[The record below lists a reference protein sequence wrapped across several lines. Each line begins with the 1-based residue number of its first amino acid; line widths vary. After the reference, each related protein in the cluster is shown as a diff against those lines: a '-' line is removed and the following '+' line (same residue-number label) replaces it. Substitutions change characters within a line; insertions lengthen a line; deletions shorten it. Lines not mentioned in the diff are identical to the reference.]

1 MINNSVSIAY
11 SVISNLAEQ
20 VEKAEVE
27 GIPKQQK
34 VKTKKEG
41 KKGLLSRSNDMN
53 KYSKQGDTNS
63 NQNDFADKQQQ
74 KLVIAYMLRIKKA
87 FEEVKTGR
95 TTNTKS

>member
-1 MINNSVSIAY
+1 MINNSVAIAY

-20 VEKAEVE
+20 VEKAEIE

-34 VKTKKEG
+34 SKMKKES
-41 KKGLLSRSNDMN
+41 KKGLLSRSDDMN
-53 KYSKQGDTNS
+53 RYNKQTNESSTQKQFS
-63 NQNDFADKQQQ
+63 NKQQQ

-87 FEEVKTGR
+87 FEEVKNGR